1 LDEEQPQK
9 NRDSKQL
16 KKSLD
21 DVIEKLD
28 QRADSSQSWGTTMRS
43 NRTRWEELKSEIQKR
58 QRELKDLVRQKKAGE
73 IGQDDFDVKYRRLQD
88 ELTDLEFEVYN
99 MRLGTRV
106 S

>member
-1 LDEEQPQK
+1 MDDEPPK
-9 NRDSKQL
+9 KDRDSKQL

-21 DVIEKLD
+21 DIIERLD
-28 QRADSSQSWGTTMRS
+28 QGADSSQSWGATMSS
-43 NRTRWEELKSEIQKR
+43 NRKRWEELKSEIQKR
-58 QRELKDLVRQKKAGE
+58 QRELKDLVRRKKAGE
-73 IGQDDFDVKYRRLQD
+73 IGQDEFDIKYRRLQD

>member
-1 LDEEQPQK
+1 MDDEQPK
-9 NRDSKQL
+9 KGSGSKQL

-21 DVIEKLD
+21 DIIEKLD
-28 QRADSSQSWGTTMRS
+28 RGTESSQSWGATMSS
-43 NRTRWEELKSEIQKR
+43 NRKRWEELKSEIQKR
-58 QRELKDLVRQKKAGE
+58 QRELKELVQRKKAGE
-73 IGQDDFDVKYRRLQD
+73 IGQDEFDAKYRRLQD